1 MTGAPWTD
9 ISVYDNKILVL
20 KLYYAGIPTQQ
31 ARETGAPSADTAAYT
46 NYNIVNNYY

>member
-9 ISVYDNKILVL
+9 ILVDDNKILVL
-20 KLYYAGIPTQQ
+20 KLYYAGIAIQQ